1 MAEEAEE
8 ETIEV
13 VAAEATEEAGPAPV
27 PQQAATQPQ
36 PEVAAEVAEM
46 EVVEEAPDTQIT
58 LPTTS
63 VTSIG
68 DSGRGRGTVPTA
80 MDVHGETM
88 RVPSQSTIGTSSVK
102 QK

>member
-1 MAEEAEE
+1 MVEEAEE

-13 VAAEATEEAGPAPV
+13 VAAEATEEADPAPV

-58 LPTTS
+58 LLRPS

-68 DSGRGRGTVPTA
+68 DSERGRGTVPTV
-80 MDVHGETM
+80 MDALGETT
-88 RVPSQSTIGTSSVK
+88 RALVRDTIETSF
-102 QK
+102 QKPK